1 MEQNFAIITLYF
13 VITLVLNTGNM
24 DSERRCNPLLNSA
37 PFGLDQY
44 EKNDKFNQ
52 SLHKSFI
59 SIVVQDHQ
67 TGFGRQVTQENKVK

>member
-1 MEQNFAIITLYF
+1 MAVMEQNFAIITLYF

-44 EKNDKFNQ
+44 EKMTNSTRACIKV
-52 SLHKSFI
+52 SFR
-59 SIVVQDHQ
+59 S
-67 TGFGRQVTQENKVK
+67 